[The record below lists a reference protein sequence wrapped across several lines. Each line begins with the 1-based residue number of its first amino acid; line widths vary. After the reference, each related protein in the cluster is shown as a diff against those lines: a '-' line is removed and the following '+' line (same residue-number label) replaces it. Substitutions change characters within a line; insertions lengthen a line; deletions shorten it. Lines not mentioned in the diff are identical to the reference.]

1 MWVQHKAAKP
11 LKKKKKKK
19 MTTAMLHKIQALTIC
34 RKLHYVGTVHVKI
47 KNTLFFTDYSLGSKS
62 DGSCI

>member
-1 MWVQHKAAKP
+1 VGSAQSSKATQ
-11 LKKKKKKK
+11 KKEEKK

-47 KNTLFFTDYSLGSKS
+47 KNTLFFYRL
-62 DGSCI
+62 